1 MNRPG
6 SLVGSALTARGRH
19 LGPTERKA
27 RQVAML
33 LCRDETELT
42 LAAIGERF
50 GDIRYSALS
59 QHVKSARAV

>member
-1 MNRPG
+1 
-6 SLVGSALTARGRH
+6 
-19 LGPTERKA
+19 
-27 RQVAML
+27 ML